1 MERTFFTKYPQCIC
15 DGINNVE
22 TPLMEQE
29 QIDMFYLQ
37 PVFLKHFQDV
47 LWNDSYRK
55 SENCSSVHFKDAI
68 ISNRDSFMFLPIRS
82 KEKLSCL
89 ETWFS
94 SDPGYCSPIPKKRRS
109 FLVVKIHDFGVGI
122 SREKQPIFHSM
133 GLHEGLNYGKPVNES
148 RTSEGDVKCCTGF
161 RKPEFIMDNG

>member
-1 MERTFFTKYPQCIC
+1 MK
-15 DGINNVE
+15 
-22 TPLMEQE
+22 QE

-82 KEKLSCL
+82 KEKLTCL

-94 SDPGYCSPIPKKRRS
+94 PDPSHCSTITKKRCS

-133 GLHEGLNYGKPVNES
+133 GLHEGLNHGKP
-148 RTSEGDVKCCTGF
+148 
-161 RKPEFIMDNG
+161 